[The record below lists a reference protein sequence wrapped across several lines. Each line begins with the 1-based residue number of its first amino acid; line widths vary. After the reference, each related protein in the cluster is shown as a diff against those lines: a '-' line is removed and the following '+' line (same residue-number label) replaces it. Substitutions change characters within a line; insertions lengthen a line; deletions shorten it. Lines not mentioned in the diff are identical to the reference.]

1 MAYPT
6 IAFPQLLTDPGYL
19 FYAPVGTSLPANTVV
34 GSVFTDLWSTAG
46 AWVPL
51 GMTDAGTTF
60 TPTTTISPIEAAE
73 SFDPLVYRTTARTSQ
88 IEFMLKSYTATNIS
102 RAYNGA
108 TLTVTGSTTTTLTQ
122 IDPPVPGTET
132 RCMIGF
138 ESYDSTYRL
147 VCFQAFNSGA
157 MKKDFK
163 KAPSNTA
170 IPWVAMLEKPTSTQ
184 PWREWTTGTARA

>member
-1 MAYPT
+1 MANPT
-6 IAFPQLLTDPGYL
+6 MPNPVLLTDPGYL
-19 FYAPVGTSLPANTVV
+19 YYAPLATSLPANTVV
-34 GSVFTDLWSTAG
+34 GSVFTDLWATAG
-46 AWVPL
+46 AWVTL

-73 SFDPLVYRTTARTSQ
+73 SFDPLVYRTTQRTGQ
-88 IEFMLKSYTATNIS
+88 IDFVLKSVTATNIS

-138 ESYDSTYRL
+138 ESLDSTYRL
-147 VCFQAFNSGA
+147 VCFQVFNSGGI
-157 MKKDFK
+157 KRDFM
-163 KAPSNTA
+163 KAPANTG
-170 IPWVAMLEKPTSTQ
+170 IPWTGMLEKPSSTQ
-184 PWREWTTGTARA
+184 PWREWTAGAARA